1 VSPRINAWERGLD
14 LFPSVSSSGPETLGN
29 AARNGKGKEKQKL
42 SIDIVTPSLT
52 HIHACLRLLDIYLL
66 EEWALYFP
74 SRSGVVN
81 DGTREGRAEG
91 SDIYRALADGALLDC
106 LVELCVA
113 TEILVQ
119 ECVRDLDN
127 VAMNRKGDGDVEQY
141 VQDEGEGEL
150 GTFLLLFL
158 SSAMSS
164 PPF

>member
-1 VSPRINAWERGLD
+1 VA
-14 LFPSVSSSGPETLGN
+14 
-29 AARNGKGKEKQKL
+29 
-42 SIDIVTPSLT
+42 
-52 HIHACLRLLDIYLL
+52 
-66 EEWALYFP
+66 
-74 SRSGVVN
+74 N

>member
-1 VSPRINAWERGLD
+1 MSPRISAWERGLN
-14 LFPSVSSSGPETLGN
+14 LFPSDSSSGPGTYGN

-42 SIDIVTPSLT
+42 SIDIVTPSLA

-66 EEWALYFP
+66 EEWTCYFP
-74 SRSGVVN
+74 SRSSG
-81 DGTREGRAEG
+81 EEG
-91 SDIYRALADGALLDC
+91 SDIYRALADGALLDS

-127 VAMNRKGDGDVEQY
+127 VTMNGKGDNDVKQY

-158 SSAMSS
+158 SSSMSS